1 MPRRA
6 RLDAPGTLHHVIV
19 RGIEKRR
26 IVDDDQDRKM
36 FVDRLGEL
44 SQGIQMPVYAWALM
58 TNHGHILLRSG
69 QEGVASF
76 MRKFLTGY
84 AVGYNRRHH
93 RHGHLFQNR
102 YKSIVVEEDT
112 YFKELVRYIHL
123 NPLRAR
129 IVESLAELD
138 HYYWSGHSAL
148 VGRVEYSWQDTA
160 YVLKWFGED
169 LKEARQVYKQY
180 VEHGIALGS
189 QPHLV
194 GGGLIRS
201 AGGWSEVKALR
212 RIGMQEKA
220 DERILGSGQF
230 VERVLDEAD
239 LTRKYRLSSL
249 DRGKMAAKLIE
260 NYCGGSGISM
270 QTLSGGSRLR
280 HVSRVRRELA
290 LRLTEEL
297 GLSFAETARHLGVST
312 SAVAKIMLR
321 RIRYKS

>member
-160 YVLKWFGED
+160 YVLK
-169 LKEARQVYKQY
+169 
-180 VEHGIALGS
+180 
-189 QPHLV
+189 
-194 GGGLIRS
+194 
-201 AGGWSEVKALR
+201 
-212 RIGMQEKA
+212 
-220 DERILGSGQF
+220 
-230 VERVLDEAD
+230 
-239 LTRKYRLSSL
+239 
-249 DRGKMAAKLIE
+249 LIE